1 MRGRWWTF
9 ILLFFGGLLAVPA
22 PGAPAVSAVDPVAI
36 VTGIKVG
43 QGEVQVKAAAEANW
57 KAPLPLL
64 SLRPGDQIRTM
75 GNASAVLMF
84 TGGRGTVTISAT
96 NSPYTVQDPPAG
108 ATQGKIQEL
117 IANLGKLLMGKKKDL
132 PYIPMVPRGVKQ
144 PPLLLSPREGMLLA
158 APVMEWAGSD
168 RLRYTIRVLGPQGP
182 VWEQGN
188 LHRAPL
194 SYPATAPP
202 LRSGVPYHW
211 ELETTGFP
219 AQRGQFTILSPTEV
233 ATVQGALTALDPT
246 GLPGYPKNTVILM
259 RAGFLMEQELYT
271 DAAHE
276 LQVAIAGDPGEPN
289 LHLMLGN
296 VYERIGLGDLA
307 IEEFDEAQFLTS
319 HVP

>member
-1 MRGRWWTF
+1 MKGRWWTVF
-9 ILLFFGGLLAVPA
+9 LFLWGTLAVPA
-22 PGAPAVSAVDPVAI
+22 PCALAVSVGDPVAI
-36 VTGIKVG
+36 MTEIKPG
-43 QGEVQVKAAAEANW
+43 QGEVRVKPAAEAAW
-57 KAPLPLL
+57 QAPLPLL
-64 SLRPGDQIRTM
+64 SLRPGDQIRTT
-75 GNASAVLMF
+75 GNGTAVLMF

-117 IANLGKLLMGKKKDL
+117 IAHLGQLLMGKKKDL
-132 PYIPMVPRGVKQ
+132 TYTPVIVRRVKQ
-144 PPLLLSPREGMLLA
+144 PVLLLSPRDGRLLGP
-158 APVMEWAGSD
+158 PVLEWAGSD
-168 RLRYTIRVLGPQGP
+168 RLRYSVRLFSPQGLI
-182 VWEQGN
+182 WQQDN

-202 LRSGVPYHW
+202 LSSGLLYHW

-233 ATVQGALTALDPT
+233 AAVRGILTALGPAS
-246 GLPGYPKNTVILM
+246 LPGYPKNTIILM
-259 RAGFLMEQELYT
+259 RAGFLMEQELY
-271 DAAHE
+271 AEAQQE
-276 LQVAIAGDPGEPN
+276 LQEAIAGDPGEPS

-319 HVP
+319 RVP